1 MKWHRDKTVSA
12 PSRGQG
18 GHKICFHRPS
28 SDGFS
33 EQRQRSCHSR
43 STFMTE
49 QGRARIHAERPRNT
63 GRHRQRRG
71 RLKRR
76 QHQMD
81 NHCYRPSGKRL
92 HRCVLAVPQAALM
105 RTTTS
110 FYIDGVYSCLNSV
123 PWFSNR
129 TMLLSFSFFP
139 HVRKK
144 EKETSRPSCIDW
156 HVLLF
161 VGQTT
166 AMDALWA
173 SRTDARPDSCTAVP
187 SLYLS
192 A

>member
-1 MKWHRDKTVSA
+1 MLNGLAIQADTGSGEAVSKGASTRWTTIAIAHR
-12 PSRGQG
+12 
-18 GHKICFHRPS
+18 
-28 SDGFS
+28 
-33 EQRQRSCHSR
+33 
-43 STFMTE
+43 
-49 QGRARIHAERPRNT
+49 
-63 GRHRQRRG
+63 
-71 RLKRR
+71 
-76 QHQMD
+76 
-81 NHCYRPSGKRL
+81 GKRL

>member
-1 MKWHRDKTVSA
+1 MLNGLAIQADTGSGEAVSRTASTRWTTIAIAHR
-12 PSRGQG
+12 
-18 GHKICFHRPS
+18 
-28 SDGFS
+28 
-33 EQRQRSCHSR
+33 
-43 STFMTE
+43 
-49 QGRARIHAERPRNT
+49 
-63 GRHRQRRG
+63 
-71 RLKRR
+71 
-76 QHQMD
+76 
-81 NHCYRPSGKRL
+81 GKRL
-92 HRCVLAVPQAALM
+92 HRCVLAVPPAALM

-144 EKETSRPSCIDW
+144 EKEKETSRPSCIDW
-156 HVLLF
+156 HMLLF

-173 SRTDARPDSCTAVP
+173 SRTDARPASCTAVP